1 MKVIDRRAYK
11 NCSLYHATIA
21 AMKKQSK
28 QQKDCFAEDLSFE
41 ASDVEDDVWVTYDE
55 LTVADG

>member
-1 MKVIDRRAYK
+1 
-11 NCSLYHATIA
+11 
-21 AMKKQSK
+21 MKKQSK

-41 ASDVEDDVWVTYDE
+41 ASDAEDDVWVTYDE